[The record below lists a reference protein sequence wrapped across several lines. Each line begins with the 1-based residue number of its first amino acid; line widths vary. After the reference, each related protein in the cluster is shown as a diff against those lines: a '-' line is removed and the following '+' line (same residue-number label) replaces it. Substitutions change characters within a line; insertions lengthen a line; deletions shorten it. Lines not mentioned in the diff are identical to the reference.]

1 MTATFPG
8 VSAMSIPTRPTL
20 RVYSMDNRGLTAEQI
35 AVTFAMT
42 SRSPDP
48 FDHIAEQVS
57 EQKAADFNNR
67 WIVGYGHASVAE
79 HAVLH
84 LALENL
90 SRLAADRVLDNRLAS
105 YTEKSSRYQVI
116 APHYFHIPDEIG
128 HTAGIL
134 NTYRTTCD
142 SLFATYL
149 RITKSITDYL
159 GANTLQHP
167 DESDSAYRLRLRR
180 RATDASRSVLPAAT
194 LTNLGLTANAR
205 TLERAISKLLSGD
218 LAEVNE
224 IGRRLRNASQPLAP
238 TLVKY
243 AQRNDWLAG
252 QFRQQPPPPA
262 TAGDIPRIRI
272 LAHPDNP
279 FRDLTIAILMRQY
292 QDYRCAEE
300 TADRMSRTEQTAFI
314 SQTMAGSGRHDAPP
328 REFEIPRYRIQF
340 RFDYGALREFRRHRM
355 QTCLTAPLT
364 VGNGYATDP
373 LIAEAGVADDFEQA
387 LVDADQAHHQ
397 LAAYHPAT
405 AQYLVTHAHY
415 QTVVSDLS
423 LRECYHLFRLRSSP
437 AAHRSIREPVQAA
450 MAAIENIHP
459 GILQWLP
466 EDSRRA

>member
-1 MTATFPG
+1 
-8 VSAMSIPTRPTL
+8 
-20 RVYSMDNRGLTAEQI
+20 MDDRGLTAEQI

-42 SRSPDP
+42 SRRPDP
-48 FDHIAEQVS
+48 FDLIAEQVS

-90 SRLAADRVLDNRLAS
+90 SRLAADQVLDNRLAS

-116 APHYFHIPDEIG
+116 APHHFHIPDEIS
-128 HTAGIL
+128 HAPEIL
-134 NTYRTTCD
+134 HTYRTTCD
-142 SLFATYL
+142 SLFAAYR
-149 RITKSITDYL
+149 RITKSITEYL
-159 GANTLQHP
+159 GANTLQLP
-167 DESDSAYRLRLRR
+167 DESDTAYHLRLRR
-180 RATDASRSVLPAAT
+180 QATDASRSVLPAAT

-205 TLERAISKLLSGD
+205 TLERAISKLLSSN

-224 IGRRLRNASQPLAP
+224 IGRLLHNASQPLAP

-243 AQRNDWLAG
+243 AHHNDWLAG
-252 QFRQQPPPPA
+252 LFRQQPTPRA
-262 TAGDIPRIRI
+262 TAGNIPPIRI

-279 FRDLTIAILMRQY
+279 FRDLTVAILMRQY
-292 QDYRCAEE
+292 PDYRCAED
-300 TADRMSRTEQTAFI
+300 TADRMSHAEQTELI
-314 SQTMAGSGRHDAPP
+314 SQAMAGSGRHDAPP

-340 RFDYGALREFRRHRM
+340 RLDYGALREFRRHRM

-364 VGNGYATDP
+364 VGNGYQTDP
-373 LIAEAGVADDFEQA
+373 LIVAAGVEDDFEQA
-387 LVDADQAHHQ
+387 LADADRAHHR
-397 LAAYHPAT
+397 LEAYSPAT

-423 LRECYHLFRLRSSP
+423 LRECYHLFRLRSTP
-437 AAHRSIREPVQAA
+437 AAHRGIREPVQAA

-459 GILQWLP
+459 GIWQWLP
-466 EDSRRA
+466 AGSCRA